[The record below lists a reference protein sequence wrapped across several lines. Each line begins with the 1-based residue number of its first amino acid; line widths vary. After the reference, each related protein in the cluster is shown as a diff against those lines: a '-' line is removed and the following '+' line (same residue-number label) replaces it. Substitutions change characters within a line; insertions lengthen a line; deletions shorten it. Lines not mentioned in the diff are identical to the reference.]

1 METKT
6 LSRLESIKMEKGP
19 RHVGFETKRVY
30 FRRTITAKPRIL
42 AVMQTQLLTM
52 LKPVGGLI
60 AGVGAR

>member
-42 AVMQTQLLTM
+42 AVMQIQ